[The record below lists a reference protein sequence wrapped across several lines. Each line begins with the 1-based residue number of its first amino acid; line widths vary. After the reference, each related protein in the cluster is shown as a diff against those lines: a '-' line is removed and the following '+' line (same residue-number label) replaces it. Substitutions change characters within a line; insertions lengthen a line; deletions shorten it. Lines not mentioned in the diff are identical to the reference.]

1 MAHINLIV
9 MADIDDEYQE
19 IVFRIKTTTR
29 LSKLK
34 KAFAERVGQQRSSLQ
49 FKIGGVEI
57 KDEDTVEDL
66 NCEEFGKIF
75 VSRKQVMR
83 TQQQQS
89 QITRFEEQLKNMKE
103 TTRKILVRE
112 IELKKENLELYKQEK
127 AEQLEPMEKTLKSLQ
142 ISMEKM
148 INSITEEKKLHLVE
162 VEKREE
168 DIWKAKL
175 ELGRASFRNLIY
187 NSMD

>member
-1 MAHINLIV
+1 MSGHRNLVVI
-9 MADIDDEYQE
+9 ADIDDEYQE

-75 VSRKQVMR
+75 
-83 TQQQQS
+83 
-89 QITRFEEQLKNMKE
+89 ENN
-103 TTRKILVRE
+103 ILV
-112 IELKKENLELYKQEK
+112 L
-127 AEQLEPMEKTLKSLQ
+127 
-142 ISMEKM
+142 
-148 INSITEEKKLHLVE
+148 
-162 VEKREE
+162 
-168 DIWKAKL
+168 
-175 ELGRASFRNLIY
+175 
-187 NSMD
+187 